1 MTIVVAKG
9 PLIGQRHVQAVLL
22 FACIAVNYM
31 IKYNA
36 SIALVA
42 MTNAESTNPD
52 FPEYNWNE
60 MEKSYVLSS
69 FYWGYVVTQFPAG
82 YACRRFGA
90 KMVLF
95 VSTLGSAIA
104 AIIVPFTVN
113 WGGWQIFCAIR
124 VLQGC
129 FQGFDLPCVHAH
141 LALWS
146 PVQERNRLGALA
158 SSGIECGTVMAMFI
172 SGLIATSSLGWP
184 GISYISG
191 AVGIAWC
198 ILWEIFAANS
208 PNKSRFISKNER
220 SYIENSINSV
230 KESVE
235 IKAVEKQIPIPW
247 RAILHSPPFWA
258 LLIVRSAE
266 NWGFSAIQAELPAYM
281 NGVFRMDMK
290 SNTLYS
296 ALPYI
301 ALWILSYCYLILA
314 DVLLRYK
321 IVTLNVLRKSFNT
334 IAFWIPTVGLIGVG
348 FLEADQQT
356 LAIFLMIANVAL
368 NSGCTIGSGLNSID
382 LSPNHAGILTSVTN
396 AVGSIMPIL
405 TPLVAGAI
413 VKDESNRIQWQI
425 VFAITAAVFFVGNLI
440 YIIWGSAEL
449 QVWDN
454 PNFLTP
460 EKDEHSEHE
469 QNRSHLEN
477 GTKL

>member
-1 MTIVVAKG
+1 MTIVLSKG
-9 PLIGQRHVQAVLL
+9 PFIGQRHVQAVLL

-42 MTNAESTNPD
+42 MTNAETTNPN

-60 MEKSYVLSS
+60 MEKSYILSS

-90 KMVLF
+90 KMVLL
-95 VSTLGSAIA
+95 VSTFGSAVA

-113 WGGWQIFCAIR
+113 WGGWQIFCVTR

-146 PVQERNRLGALA
+146 PVEERNRLGALA

-184 GISYISG
+184 GISYVSG

-198 ILWEIFAANS
+198 VLWQIFAANS
-208 PNKSRFISKNER
+208 PSKSTFITTNER
-220 SYIENSINSV
+220 SYIETSINAM
-230 KESVE
+230 KESETTVT
-235 IKAVEKQIPIPW
+235 KQPIPIPW
-247 RAILHSPPFWA
+247 KAMLHSSPFWA

-301 ALWILSYCYLILA
+301 VLWILSYCYLILA
-314 DVLLRYK
+314 DILLKYK
-321 IVTLNVLRKSFNT
+321 LLSLSALRKTFNT
-334 IAFWIPTVGLIGVG
+334 VAFWIPTVGLIGVG
-348 FLEADQQT
+348 FLEADQQSW
-356 LAIFLMIANVAL
+356 AIILMIASVAI

-382 LSPNHAGILTSVTN
+382 LSPNHAGVLTSVTN
-396 AVGSIMPIL
+396 AVASIMPIL

-413 VKDESNRIQWQI
+413 VNDESDRVQWQI
-425 VFAITAAVFFVGNLI
+425 VFAITAAVFFVGNLV
-440 YIIWGSAEL
+440 YIIWGTAEL

-454 PNFLTP
+454 PDFL
-460 EKDEHSEHE
+460 KHE
-469 QNRSHLEN
+469 YVNNEPNVSHLEN
-477 GTKL
+477 GK